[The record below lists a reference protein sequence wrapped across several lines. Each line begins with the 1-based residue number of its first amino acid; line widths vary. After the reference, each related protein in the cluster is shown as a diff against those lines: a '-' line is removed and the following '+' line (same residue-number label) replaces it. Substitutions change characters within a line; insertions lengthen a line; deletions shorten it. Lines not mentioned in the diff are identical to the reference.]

1 MRIVFDHGTPVPLR
15 STLGSHVVV
24 TAFELGWHN
33 LTNGDL
39 LQAAEADG
47 FDVLVTTDQRLKH
60 QQNLSHRTIA
70 ILVLT
75 TTSWPRIRPNVKIV
89 AAAIDALKAGDYR
102 ELSFPEPPPD

>member
-1 MRIVFDHGTPVPLR
+1 MRILFDQCTPAPLR
-15 STLGSHVVV
+15 SGLAGHVVV

-39 LQAAEADG
+39 LHAAEADG

-60 QQNLSHRTIA
+60 QQNLSRRKIA

-75 TTSWPRIRPNVKIV
+75 TTSWPRIRRNLNIV
-89 AAAIDALKAGDYR
+89 ADAIDSLKSGDYR
-102 ELSFPEPPPD
+102 ELPFPA